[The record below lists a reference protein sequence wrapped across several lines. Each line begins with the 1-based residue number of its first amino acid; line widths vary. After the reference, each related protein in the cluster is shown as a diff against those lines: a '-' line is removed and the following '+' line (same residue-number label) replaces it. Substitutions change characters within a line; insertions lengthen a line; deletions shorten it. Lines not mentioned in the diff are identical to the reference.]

1 MKKIYINLL
10 KSLLYIAFIITTKF
24 KKQKLNDY
32 FSRKFLEINNDYVL
46 KRIKKKLNGKILI
59 LLPHCIQLY
68 DCEYK
73 ITSDINNCRV
83 CGKCVVYNFVDIQN
97 KYQNIEVKIATGGT
111 LARKYVKEIK
121 PNLIIAVACKRDLI
135 SGIRDAEPFLVYGVF
150 NKIKNESCINTT
162 VAIEDIYAILEEI
175 S

>member
-1 MKKIYINLL
+1 VKKFYISLL
-10 KSLLYIAFIITTKF
+10 KSLLYIAFIITIKF

-32 FSRKFLEINNDYVL
+32 FSKKFLEINNDYVL
-46 KRIKKKLNGKILI
+46 KKIKKKINGKILI

-83 CGKCVVYNFVDIQN
+83 CGKCVIYNFVDMQN
-97 KYQNIEVKIATGGT
+97 KYQNVEIKIATGGT

-135 SGIRDAEPFLVYGVF
+135 SGIKDAEPFLVYGVF

-162 VAIEDIYAILEEI
+162 VAMKDIYTILEEI

>member
-1 MKKIYINLL
+1 MEKFYINLL
-10 KSLLYIAFIITTKF
+10 KSLIYILFMLTTKL
-24 KKQKLNDY
+24 KNPKLNNY
-32 FSRKFLEINNDYVL
+32 FSEKFLEINNNYVL
-46 KRIKKKLNGKILI
+46 KKIKKKTNDKILI

-73 ITSDINNCRV
+73 ITADINNCRV
-83 CGKCVVYNFVDIQN
+83 CGKCVVYNFVDIKN
-97 KYQNIEVKIATGGT
+97 KYKNIDVKIATGGT
-111 LARKYVKEIK
+111 LARKYVKDLR
-121 PNLIIAVACKRDLI
+121 PDLIIAVACKRDLI